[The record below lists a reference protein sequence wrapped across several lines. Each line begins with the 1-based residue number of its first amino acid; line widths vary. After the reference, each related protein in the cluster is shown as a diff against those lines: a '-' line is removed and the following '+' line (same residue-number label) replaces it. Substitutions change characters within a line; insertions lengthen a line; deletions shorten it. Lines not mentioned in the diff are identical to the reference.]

1 MTVANCH
8 RGVAF
13 RQETH
18 AFKMRIVAG
27 TNVPT
32 PLVNLNTPLPA
43 ARHSNGGSEKLEE
56 GRQSEQNTSICS
68 GCPVRSPRHR
78 GKRIRMGTKIDH
90 LGAVSIVRR
99 GRPASKRSLAKTTS
113 SNSA

>member
-1 MTVANCH
+1 MVVAQDVIMTVANCH

-68 GCPVRSPRHR
+68 GCPVTVAEAQRQADPD
-78 GKRIRMGTKIDH
+78 GYE
-90 LGAVSIVRR
+90 
-99 GRPASKRSLAKTTS
+99 
-113 SNSA
+113 N